1 MEDVKNS
8 MFTEA
13 LIKKGY
19 EIVYLTEPVDEYTIQ
34 GNFQLDNSQTAC
46 FLKLKN
52 MNNQLIF
59 FILALP
65 EFDGKRFQN
74 VAKEGVDVTHNANYK
89 EKMDA
94 EYEDL
99 TKWFK
104 DHALMDKIEKAEVSM
119 ILDSSP
125 AALIA
130 SQYGWSANMQRIME
144 AQAYQTGND
153 ASQAYYKNQKKTLG
167 INPRH
172 PLIKVKLKEK
182 SY

>member
-1 MEDVKNS
+1 MGHSNRTRLAKLLRFYSSEHPTNQTSLESYIERMKEKQEKIYFCAGNGRDEVENS
-8 MFTEA
+8 PFVER
-13 LIKKGY
+13 LLKKGY
-19 EIVYLTEPVDEYTIQ
+19 EVLYLTEPVDEYTIQ
-34 GNFQLDNSQTAC
+34 
-46 FLKLKN
+46 
-52 MNNQLIF
+52 
-59 FILALP
+59 ALP

-119 ILDSSP
+119 ILDKSP

-130 SQYGWSANMQRIME
+130 SQYGSSANMQRIME

-153 ASQAYYKNQKKTLG
+153 ASQ
-167 INPRH
+167 
-172 PLIKVKLKEK
+172 
-182 SY
+182 